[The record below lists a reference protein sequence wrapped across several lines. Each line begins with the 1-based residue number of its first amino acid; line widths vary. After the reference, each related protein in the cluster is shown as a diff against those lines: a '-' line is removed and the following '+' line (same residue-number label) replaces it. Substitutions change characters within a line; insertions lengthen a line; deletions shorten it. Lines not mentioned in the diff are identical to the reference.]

1 MILYFSGT
9 GNSEYV
15 AKRIGKAIGD
25 EVVNLF
31 DRIKGK
37 DYSAVQS
44 RRPWIVAVPTY
55 AWRIP
60 RVVQNWIEYTEW
72 SGSREVYFVLTC
84 GDSIGNA
91 EKYLIKL
98 CEKKNLNCR
107 GCMGIVMPENYIAL
121 FATPTPQQAEQ
132 IINRAEPVIDRAIAC
147 IQSGKNFPKND
158 ISVKDRL
165 NSGLINDV
173 FYPLIVHAKQFYATD
188 SCISCGRCAAV
199 CPLDNVRIEGGK
211 PVWGQEC
218 THCMACISRCPKEAI
233 EYGKHSKS
241 LPRYL
246 CGKEI

>member
-60 RVVQNWIEYTEW
+60 RVVQNWAERTEW

-132 IINRAEPVIDRAIAC
+132 IINRAEPVIDRAI
-147 IQSGKNFPKND
+147 SPKT
-158 ISVKDRL
+158 IFLLKT
-165 NSGLINDV
+165 GL
-173 FYPLIVHAKQFYATD
+173 T
-188 SCISCGRCAAV
+188 AV
-199 CPLDNVRIEGGK
+199 
-211 PVWGQEC
+211 
-218 THCMACISRCPKEAI
+218 
-233 EYGKHSKS
+233 
-241 LPRYL
+241 
-246 CGKEI
+246 